1 MRLRYCGRCISA
13 MRIPASRQWWPG
25 EPTPKQ
31 AAALA
36 LYGIKDALYGGA
48 AGGGKSEYLLMAASQ
63 FADHPDSHA
72 LLLRK
77 TYQDLVRP
85 DALLDRARKWWE
97 HLSDVK
103 FSSVDKKFTF
113 PSGATIE
120 FGHLQNSGSVYQYQG
135 GAYTMIGIDE
145 ASQIPQFQMAFLQ
158 TRLRKPRHSPVPLQ
172 YRLAS
177 NPGNVSHHYLKQR
190 YVDTP
195 NTTKRV
201 FLPAKLQDNPHM
213 DAEQYVEQFEALSP
227 VERAQ
232 LLDGDW
238 SVVPTTEF
246 FDLEKIRWVDE
257 VPEGKWRWIRSWDY
271 AATKAKPGK
280 DPDYTAGGLIGFLDG
295 QFILA
300 DMERFREEPAQT
312 EERVLRVAGVDG
324 RQVAIYGEEEGGS
337 SGKSVTMHM
346 SRALAGYS
354 YTGVRPTGDKKE
366 RARIVAS
373 AIRNKNFLCVSGGKW
388 VYSFI
393 EEMRGFPE
401 EGLHDDQ
408 VDCVSQAVAALTDK
422 KRPGVYRRRRDR
434 KT

>member
-1 MRLRYCGRCISA
+1 MSA

-36 LYGIKDALYGGA
+36 LYGIPDLFYGGA

-63 FADHPDSHA
+63 FADHGDSHA

-85 DALLDRARKWWE
+85 DALLDRARQWWE
-97 HLSDVK
+97 FQPEIRYIASERK
-103 FSSVDKKFTF
+103 FVW
-113 PSGATIE
+113 PSGATVE
-120 FGHLQNSGSVYQYQG
+120 FGHLGNSGAHYQYQG
-135 GAYTMIGIDE
+135 GAYTFIGIDE
-145 ASQIPQFQMAFLQ
+145 ASHIPRTQISFLR
-158 TRLRKPRHSPVPLQ
+158 TRLRKPRNSPVPLQ
-172 YRLAS
+172 FRMAS

-195 NTTKRV
+195 NTTKRAFV
-201 FLPAKLQDNPHM
+201 PARLEDNEHM
-213 DAEQYVEQFEALSP
+213 NADQYEEQFEDLSP

-295 QFILA
+295 RFILA

-324 RQVAIYGEEEGGS
+324 RQVAVVGEEEGGS
-337 SGKSVTMHM
+337 SGKSVTTHY
-346 SRALAGYS
+346 SRALAGYA
-354 YTGVRPTGDKKE
+354 YTGFRPTGSKVE

-373 AIRNKNFLCVSGGKW
+373 AIGNGNFLCVSGGKW

-434 KT
+434 

>member
-1 MRLRYCGRCISA
+1 

-36 LYGIKDALYGGA
+36 LYGIPDLFYGGA

-77 TYQDLVRP
+77 TYKELTRP
-85 DALLDRARKWWE
+85 DALLDRARQWWE
-97 HLSDVK
+97 FQPEIRYLASEMK
-103 FSSVDKKFTF
+103 FVW

-120 FGHLQNSGSVYQYQG
+120 FGHLGNSGAHYQYQG
-135 GAYTMIGIDE
+135 GAYTFIGIDE
-145 ASQIPQFQMAFLQ
+145 ASHIPRVQIGYLRQ
-158 TRLRKPRHSPVPLQ
+158 RLRKPRNVPVPLQ
-172 YRLAS
+172 FRMGS

-201 FLPAKLQDNPHM
+201 FLPAKLQDNPHLN
-213 DAEQYVEQFEALSP
+213 AEQYEDQFEDLSP

-232 LLDGDW
+232 LLEGDW

-271 AATKAKPGK
+271 AATAAKPGK

-324 RQVAIYGEEEGGS
+324 RQVAVVGEEEGGS
-337 SGKSVTMHM
+337 SGKSVTTHW

-354 YTGVRPTGDKKE
+354 YTGFRPTGSKVE

-373 AIRNKNFLCVSGGKW
+373 AIRNRNFLCVSGGKW
-388 VYSFI
+388 VYPFI
-393 EEMRGFPE
+393 EEMRGFPS

-434 KT
+434 KQK

>member
-1 MRLRYCGRCISA
+1 

-36 LYGIKDALYGGA
+36 LYGIPDLFYGGA

-63 FADHPDSHA
+63 FADHADSHA

-77 TYQDLVRP
+77 TYKELTRP
-85 DALLDRARKWWE
+85 DALLDRAKQWWE
-97 HLSDVK
+97 FQPEIRYVASEMK
-103 FSSVDKKFTF
+103 FVF
-113 PSGATIE
+113 PSGATVE
-120 FGHLQNSGSVYQYQG
+120 FGHLGTASAHYQYQG
-135 GAYTMIGIDE
+135 GAYTFIGIDE
-145 ASQIPQFQMAFLQ
+145 ASHIPQGQIGYLRQ
-158 TRLRKPRHSPVPLQ
+158 RLRKPRGVPVPLQ
-172 YRLAS
+172 FRMGS

-195 NTTKRV
+195 NTTKRAFV
-201 FLPAKLQDNPHM
+201 PAKLEDNEHM
-213 DAEQYVEQFEALSP
+213 TPDEYEEQFEDLSA

-232 LLDGDW
+232 LLGGDW

-280 DPDYTAGGLIGFLDG
+280 EPDWTAGGMVGFLDG

-300 DMERFREEPAQT
+300 DMERFREEAGQT
-312 EERVLRVAGVDG
+312 IERVVRVAGIDG
-324 RQVAIYGEEEGGS
+324 RQVAIVGEEEGGS
-337 SGKSVTMHM
+337 SGKKVTTFM
-346 SRALAGYS
+346 SKELAGYS
-354 YTGVRPTGDKKE
+354 YTGHRPTGDKVE

-373 AIRNKNFLCVSGGKW
+373 AIRNGNFLCVSGGTW

-422 KRPGVYRRRRDR
+422 KRPGVHRRRRDR
-434 KT
+434 